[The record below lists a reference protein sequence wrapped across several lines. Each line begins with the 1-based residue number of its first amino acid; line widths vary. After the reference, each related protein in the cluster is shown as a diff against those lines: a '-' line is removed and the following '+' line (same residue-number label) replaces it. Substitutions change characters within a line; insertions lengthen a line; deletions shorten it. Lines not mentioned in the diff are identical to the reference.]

1 MLLKALCLDN
11 GMCLKTSMDVLIF
24 SSANAF
30 CSSMISDQGEG
41 ILHLCGSIGL
51 LGLVSQPGEQQELR
65 TERDRLISV

>member
-1 MLLKALCLDN
+1 MYLYL
-11 GMCLKTSMDVLIF
+11 VLP
-24 SSANAF
+24 NAF

-65 TERDRLISV
+65 TERDRLIPV